1 MRRHVLC
8 GPELWFG
15 YFICPGP
22 LQGQVV
28 SLVLTSHFSQ
38 INPFLKE
45 ALWNP
50 GEVGT
55 LHPSQADG

>member
-8 GPELWFG
+8 GHELWFG

-28 SLVLTSHFSQ
+28 SLVWSQ

-45 ALWNP
+45 ALWNL